1 VAGSNDKVSTVVST
15 LLFGLVLV
23 ALALF
28 DSRSAPGVLQPAM
41 IWARHRVATTPT
53 GPHSSPPAHWQPT
66 LVHAILSRPMAPS
79 GSTETA
85 VERGW
90 SVLARLGIGLQP
102 PRKVLT
108 GKRARIRWWHR
119 IFSLALLLAIVALVG
134 LAFASFTAILIVA
147 GGFLLEQAIG

>member
-1 VAGSNDKVSTVVST
+1 MST
-15 LLFGLVLV
+15 LLFGLVLG

-28 DSRSAPGVLQPAM
+28 DSRSAPGVPQPAT
-41 IWARHRVATTPT
+41 ARARRDADPVLGFVLGFATAQHR
-53 GPHSSPPAHWQPT
+53 PT
-66 LVHAILSRPMAPS
+66 LVHAILGRQLAPS

-90 SVLARLGIGLQP
+90 SVLGRLGIGLQP

-119 IFSLALLLAIVALVG
+119 IFSLALLLAIVVLVG
-134 LAFASFTAILIVA
+134 LALASFTAILIVA